1 MEDEAS
7 RLVRVVE
14 GCDRALDRL
23 SDTDEYEVR
32 DIRAAIE
39 TTRNDAVQRLSEL
52 DGERPA

>member
-7 RLVRVVE
+7 RLARVVE

-23 SDTDEYEVR
+23 SDTDEFEVR

-39 TTRNDAVQRLSEL
+39 ATRNDAVQRLSAL
-52 DGERPA
+52 DSERSA